1 MTVTP
6 MFLVGMEIIA
16 IVLGFLISLI
26 IGKIEEKARN
36 SKGNK
41 KNWKKIEKGIDIV
54 GTLWY
59 NIVKRKEV
67 NNMPYEN
74 TLALLIAIRKYADK
88 TTDVEEIKK
97 FVDILVA
104 SMTDTKKIE
113 EIAEQFAK
121 IVRDSEK
128 K

>member
-1 MTVTP
+1 
-6 MFLVGMEIIA
+6 
-16 IVLGFLISLI
+16 
-26 IGKIEEKARN
+26 
-36 SKGNK
+36 
-41 KNWKKIEKGIDIV
+41 
-54 GTLWY
+54 
-59 NIVKRKEV
+59 
-67 NNMPYEN
+67 MPYEN

-88 TTDVEEIKK
+88 TTDIEEIKK

-121 IVRDSEK
+121 IVKDSEK

>member
-1 MTVTP
+1 M
-6 MFLVGMEIIA
+6 
-16 IVLGFLISLI
+16 
-26 IGKIEEKARN
+26 
-36 SKGNK
+36 
-41 KNWKKIEKGIDIV
+41 

-88 TTDVEEIKK
+88 TTDIEEIKK
-97 FVDILVA
+97 FVDILIA

>member
-1 MTVTP
+1 M
-6 MFLVGMEIIA
+6 
-16 IVLGFLISLI
+16 
-26 IGKIEEKARN
+26 
-36 SKGNK
+36 
-41 KNWKKIEKGIDIV
+41 

>member
-1 MTVTP
+1 
-6 MFLVGMEIIA
+6 
-16 IVLGFLISLI
+16 
-26 IGKIEEKARN
+26 
-36 SKGNK
+36 
-41 KNWKKIEKGIDIV
+41 
-54 GTLWY
+54 
-59 NIVKRKEV
+59 
-67 NNMPYEN
+67 MPYEN

-88 TTDVEEIKK
+88 TTDIEEIKK

-113 EIAEQFAK
+113 EIAEQFSK

>member
-1 MTVTP
+1 
-6 MFLVGMEIIA
+6 
-16 IVLGFLISLI
+16 
-26 IGKIEEKARN
+26 
-36 SKGNK
+36 
-41 KNWKKIEKGIDIV
+41 
-54 GTLWY
+54 
-59 NIVKRKEV
+59 
-67 NNMPYEN
+67 MPYEN

-88 TTDVEEIKK
+88 TTDIEEIKK

-121 IVRDSEK
+121 IVRESEK

>member
-1 MTVTP
+1 M
-6 MFLVGMEIIA
+6 
-16 IVLGFLISLI
+16 
-26 IGKIEEKARN
+26 
-36 SKGNK
+36 
-41 KNWKKIEKGIDIV
+41 
-54 GTLWY
+54 GTIWY

-88 TTDVEEIKK
+88 TTDIEEIKK

>member
-1 MTVTP
+1 
-6 MFLVGMEIIA
+6 
-16 IVLGFLISLI
+16 
-26 IGKIEEKARN
+26 
-36 SKGNK
+36 
-41 KNWKKIEKGIDIV
+41 V

-88 TTDVEEIKK
+88 TTDIEEIKK

>member
-1 MTVTP
+1 M
-6 MFLVGMEIIA
+6 
-16 IVLGFLISLI
+16 
-26 IGKIEEKARN
+26 
-36 SKGNK
+36 
-41 KNWKKIEKGIDIV
+41 

-88 TTDVEEIKK
+88 TTDIEEIKK

>member
-1 MTVTP
+1 
-6 MFLVGMEIIA
+6 
-16 IVLGFLISLI
+16 
-26 IGKIEEKARN
+26 
-36 SKGNK
+36 
-41 KNWKKIEKGIDIV
+41 
-54 GTLWY
+54 
-59 NIVKRKEV
+59 
-67 NNMPYEN
+67 MPYEN

-88 TTDVEEIKK
+88 TTDIEEIKK

>member
-16 IVLGFLISLI
+16 IVLGFLISFI

-88 TTDVEEIKK
+88 TTDIEEIKK

-113 EIAEQFAK
+113 EIAEQFSK

>member
-1 MTVTP
+1 M
-6 MFLVGMEIIA
+6 
-16 IVLGFLISLI
+16 
-26 IGKIEEKARN
+26 
-36 SKGNK
+36 
-41 KNWKKIEKGIDIV
+41 

-88 TTDVEEIKK
+88 TTDIEEIKK

-121 IVRDSEK
+121 IVKDSDK

>member
-1 MTVTP
+1 M
-6 MFLVGMEIIA
+6 
-16 IVLGFLISLI
+16 
-26 IGKIEEKARN
+26 
-36 SKGNK
+36 
-41 KNWKKIEKGIDIV
+41 

-88 TTDVEEIKK
+88 TTDIEEIKK

-121 IVRDSEK
+121 IVRESDK

>member
-1 MTVTP
+1 M
-6 MFLVGMEIIA
+6 
-16 IVLGFLISLI
+16 
-26 IGKIEEKARN
+26 
-36 SKGNK
+36 
-41 KNWKKIEKGIDIV
+41 

-59 NIVKRKEV
+59 NIVKKKEV

-88 TTDVEEIKK
+88 TTDIEEIKK

-121 IVRDSEK
+121 IVKDSEK